1 MTSGARLDLK
11 SRVSE
16 SKSGD
21 RHDRREF
28 RPSFQSKPFFRART
42 SPPRVF
48 AVSRKDSADSL
59 AVLLNACSKFDFE
72 PHDIAR
78 NLDARGHY
86 EVTLTDEFP
95 LLIKLFHYTS
105 KRHTRGAT
113 WHERLELFTPLDGP
127 TRFRMGD
134 QEVALDAGDVL
145 VVDNL
150 KLHHVV
156 DFPSFDTR
164 VIVVSFQ
171 PEFVY
176 SLGSPSHDYA
186 FLLPFYT
193 SGAGRSHVLK
203 RTAAV
208 SGDVHQ
214 AMAKLLDC
222 YFARRDRQFFEAG
235 CKAFLLEMLYHLA
248 RHFRSSELVKW
259 EFMRQQQRSLR
270 LKKLFDH
277 VNANYSEKLSVT
289 QAAKM
294 VGMSPAQ
301 FMKTFKTVAG
311 MTLVSYLNHVR
322 VANGAR
328 LLKETDW
335 TVAEVAGEV
344 GFSDQS
350 YFDKRFKRAFG
361 QSPREFRARMLGGSK

>member
-1 MTSGARLDLK
+1 M
-11 SRVSE
+11 
-16 SKSGD
+16 
-21 RHDRREF
+21 
-28 RPSFQSKPFFRART
+28 
-42 SPPRVF
+42 
-48 AVSRKDSADSL
+48 SRKVSNDPFSELL
-59 AVLLNACSKFDFE
+59 AVCSEFAFE

-86 EVTLTDEFP
+86 EVKLNDEFP

-127 TRFRMGD
+127 ARFRMGD
-134 QEVALDAGDVL
+134 QEVQLEPGDVL

-156 DFPSFDTR
+156 DFPGFDTR
-164 VIVVSFQ
+164 VVVLSFQ

-176 SLGSPSHDYA
+176 SLGSPSHDYD

-193 SGAGRSHVLK
+193 TVAGKPHVL
-203 RTAAV
+203 RRPASVAGEV
-208 SGDVHQ
+208 YR
-214 AMAKLLDC
+214 ALARLLRC
-222 YFARRDRQFFEAG
+222 YFDRNDRQFFEAG
-235 CKAFLLEMLYHLA
+235 SKAFLLEMLYHLS

-277 VNANYSEKLSVT
+277 VNANYADKLSVA

-294 VGMSPAQ
+294 VAMSPAQ

-361 QSPREFRARMLGGSK
+361 QSPREFRARMLGKGR